1 MVKINKDNLYR
12 IGETKRKIDKFINHH
27 LLLLEQKYY

>member
-12 IGETKRKIDKFINHH
+12 IRETKRKIDKFINHE